1 MFKIPL
7 FGKKKLVTAFEY
19 GLTLAITAND
29 LKIDLS
35 KDTVLKAEEMII
47 NELTTK
53 PYEIVNKDMIPNLLA
68 VLEPKD

>member
-1 MFKIPL
+1 
-7 FGKKKLVTAFEY
+7 LVTAFEY